1 MLHVVGALSHYY
13 ELQHIWETGTNF
25 MTTHYPRY
33 TMIYNTLAKLKPTS
47 CPPDSQ
53 CTPCFTTH
61 LANGNQPHVHMPV
74 NIHYELQHIWETG
87 TNFMTTSYPMY
98 TMIYNT
104 FGKLKPTWCPPDS
117 QCTPWFTTHFRTE
130 HNRLTILLTTIQKHA
145 FYTMF
150 GGHQEG
156 ASEGIRGHQPLETPW
171 LWGISQN
178 SNLRKPTV

>member
-1 MLHVVGALSHYY
+1 MDEPFYVINSSYGMPFFSETSGKCCPGNHQIFNRNRPKCY
-13 ELQHIWETGTNF
+13 ELQQIWDTRTNF

-33 TMIYNTLAKLKPTS
+33 TIIYNTLAKLKPTS

-87 TNFMTTSYPMY
+87 TNFMTTSYAMY

-104 FGKLKPTWCPPDS
+104 FGKLKPT
-117 QCTPWFTTHFRTE
+117 
-130 HNRLTILLTTIQKHA
+130 
-145 FYTMF
+145 
-150 GGHQEG
+150 
-156 ASEGIRGHQPLETPW
+156 
-171 LWGISQN
+171 
-178 SNLRKPTV
+178 